1 MSQGFRNLNC
11 WQRSKTLAVSI
22 YRFTDHGPL
31 ARDFVLRDQMR
42 RAAISVCSNL
52 AEGDARQTNKESVQF
67 FFVAKGSLA
76 ELSAQLEVAAAVHG
90 LPEEEIA
97 KLTREC
103 EEIAAMVRGLID
115 HRRHQPPN

>member
-1 MSQGFRNLNC
+1 MSQGFRNLNS
-11 WQRSKTLAVSI
+11 WQRAKALAVAN
-22 YRFTDHGPL
+22 YRFTDQSSL
-31 ARDFVLRDQMR
+31 ARDFPLRDQMR

-76 ELSAQLEVAAAVHG
+76 ELPAQLDVALEVHA
-90 LPEEEIA
+90 LPREEVE

-103 EEIAAMVRGLID
+103 EEIAAMIRGLID
-115 HRRHQPPN
+115 HRRG